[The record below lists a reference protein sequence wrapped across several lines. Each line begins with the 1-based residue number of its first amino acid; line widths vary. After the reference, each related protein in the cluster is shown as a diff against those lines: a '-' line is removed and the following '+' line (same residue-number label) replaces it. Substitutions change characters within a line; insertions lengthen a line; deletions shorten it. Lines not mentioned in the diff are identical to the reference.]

1 LGFGHSI
8 FYLWEYCTDPQSYQI
23 TSKASGRGPVAVP
36 GFGASSPAAW
46 SIGHARPYVSEV
58 TVVRKDL
65 QDILVHINRRFTMY
79 HPWVLKLDLII
90 GSNVLIFKNNSPWL
104 ILSNFRILERPASGS
119 FLMWISRVKIIFLP
133 TSKVENFIYFLP
145 VNRVMTTVLTL
156 SLSCWSLKNSKVT
169 EYQPRE
175 HFIQR
180 GGQ

>member
-1 LGFGHSI
+1 MGFGHSI
-8 FYLWEYCTDPQSYQI
+8 FYLWEYCTDPQSHQI
-23 TSKASGRGPVAVP
+23 TSKASGRGPVARP

-104 ILSNFRILERPASGS
+104 ILGNFGILERPASKGKSHDNGHDPVHWEEVDIVFYLGS
-119 FLMWISRVKIIFLP
+119 REKYDFHP
-133 TSKVENFIYFLP
+133 TDPHKKRL
-145 VNRVMTTVLTL
+145 
-156 SLSCWSLKNSKVT
+156 
-169 EYQPRE
+169 
-175 HFIQR
+175 
-180 GGQ
+180 